1 MVVEGLVIT
10 LGISVINKI
19 IELAILKN
27 AETGK
32 VPTYEELEE
41 ANLLTDLKINKMM
54 NEST

>member
-54 NEST
+54 NESA

>member
-1 MVVEGLVIT
+1 MPVEGMLIT
-10 LGISVINKI
+10 LGVATLNKI

-41 ANLLTDLKINKMM
+41 ANLLTDLKIDKMM
-54 NEST
+54 NEPA

>member
-1 MVVEGLVIT
+1 MVVRELAIT
-10 LGISVINKI
+10 LGISVVNKI

-41 ANLLTDLKINKMM
+41 ANLLTDLKIDKMM
-54 NEST
+54 NEPA